1 MDCVGGDASAGRQ
14 REALMGKYIFY
25 ALAVLVIL
33 FALEWF
39 EIVDVPF
46 LEIPD
51 ITGQKKEIMD
61 RSKDAMDKF

>member
-1 MDCVGGDASAGRQ
+1 MDCVGGNASAGR
-14 REALMGKYIFY
+14 RGEGLMGKYIFY

-46 LEIPD
+46 LEIPN
-51 ITGQKKEIMD
+51 ITGQKKEILD